1 MRHSSGGFAMNRIV
15 AILVCCLL
23 LPSAE
28 PLFACDLCAI
38 YRSMEA
44 KSTRPGFNLGVFE
57 QFTHFGTLQQDGQ
70 SVANPAGQ
78 SLDSTITQFVLG
90 YQLNDRFGVQLNI
103 PYIHRSFRRPTFPD
117 GATLAIEN
125 GNEEGLGDISLLGH
139 YRAWQYFSEDTIL
152 AWDLIGGVKFPT
164 GSSDRLKEELAEM
177 DVPEGLP
184 ASGIHGHDLALGS
197 GSYDG
202 IVGTAL
208 FARWQRAL
216 LTSGMQYTIRSR
228 GDIDYRYANDLNWY
242 VKPGCYLWLSQHGTL
257 GLQLV
262 LSGEDKGKDDLA
274 GTVAD
279 DTGMTSV
286 FIGPELS
293 FTWKE
298 YLSAELGAEFPVVND
313 NTAFQLVP
321 DYRVKAALTW
331 RF

>member
-1 MRHSSGGFAMNRIV
+1 MNK
-15 AILVCCLL
+15 AIATLICCLSIL
-23 LPSAE
+23 YGGS
-28 PLFACDLCAI
+28 LFACDLCAI

-44 KSTRPGFNLGVFE
+44 KSANPGFNIGVFE
-57 QFTHFGTLQQDGQ
+57 QFTHFGTMQQDGNK
-70 SVANPAGQ
+70 VANPAGQ
-78 SLDSTITQFVLG
+78 SLDSTITQFILG
-90 YQLNDRFGVQLNI
+90 YQFNDRFGVQLNI

-117 GATLAIEN
+117 GMTLVIEK

-139 YRAWQYFSEDTIL
+139 YRAWQYLSEDTIF

-164 GSSDRLKEELAEM
+164 GNSDRLKEELEEM
-177 DVPEGLP
+177 DTPAGMP
-184 ASGIHGHDLALGS
+184 ASGIHGHDLTLGS

-208 FARWQRAL
+208 FARWQRAF
-216 LTSGMQYTIRSR
+216 LTSGAQYTIHSR
-228 GDIDYRYANDLNWY
+228 GEIDYRFANDLNWY
-242 VKPGCYLWLSQHGTL
+242 VKPGYYLWLSHQGTL
-257 GLQLV
+257 GLQLA

-298 YLSAELGAEFPVVND
+298 NLSAELGTEFPVVTD
-313 NTAFQLVP
+313 NTALQLVP
-321 DYRVKAALTW
+321 DYRIKAALTW